1 MLTLLQCPWSSHRV
15 VHMSN
20 WMNYRPNS
28 ILRFWSYRQMTHLTR
43 NPPISIRLAEK
54 SKFRK
59 WNVHNVM
66 HHNGSDD
73 QNIAGKC
80 SRDNYSLP
88 IDFLKKLKVL
98 RFLARM
104 VIGRKSFFNPWP
116 SPMSNRDHWFVS
128 IHLKRGYLTCF
139 KPTWHSTFAH
149 LTFIFRECMITI
161 CSRCCKSGNIPQCST
176 ITSHHQHF
184 ATNVSRFKS
193 RMG

>member
-1 MLTLLQCPWSSHRV
+1 MNFRPSSIR
-15 VHMSN
+15 
-20 WMNYRPNS
+20 
-28 ILRFWSYRQMTHLTR
+28 RFWFYRQMTRHTR
-43 NPPISIRLAEK
+43 NPPISIRLVEK
-54 SKFRK
+54 SKFKK

-80 SRDNYSLP
+80 SRDNYSLS
-88 IDFLKKLKVL
+88 IDFL
-98 RFLARM
+98 
-104 VIGRKSFFNPWP
+104 RKTKSSSVSRSNGDRKEVVFSNPWP
-116 SPMSNRDHWFVS
+116 SPMSSRDHWFVS

-149 LTFIFRECMITI
+149 LNWILTYIFRECMITI